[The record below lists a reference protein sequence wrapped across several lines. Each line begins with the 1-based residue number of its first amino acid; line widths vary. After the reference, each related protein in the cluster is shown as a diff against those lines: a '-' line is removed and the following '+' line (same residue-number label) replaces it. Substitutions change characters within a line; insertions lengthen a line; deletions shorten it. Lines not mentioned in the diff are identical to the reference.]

1 MKKPTRERILE
12 AATKLFL
19 RDGYHAT
26 GIEAII
32 TKADI
37 SRMTLYN
44 HFKSKDELIIEV
56 LNKRHRDWMYR
67 FTSFVESHAKSPQK
81 QLLALFDALQDWFE
95 DDDYYGC
102 AFVNAAAEFSLR
114 DPENQALK
122 IAAEHKRDLEEYI
135 LNIAKAAKVEH
146 PEKLTL
152 QICLLIEG
160 AITSALIYGNS
171 GNSNFA
177 KEAKDTVKQLMDNTV
192 SVS

>member
-1 MKKPTRERILE
+1 MKKPTKERILE

-32 TKADI
+32 SEAAI

-67 FTSFVESHAKSPQK
+67 FTSFVESHAKSPKK
-81 QLLALFDALQDWFE
+81 QLLAIFDALQDWFE
-95 DDDYYGC
+95 DEDYYGC

-114 DPENQALK
+114 DPENQALR
-122 IAAEHKRDLEEYI
+122 IAGEHKHDLEAYI
-135 LNIAKAAKVEH
+135 LKIAKAAEVEDSQ
-146 PEKLTL
+146 KLTQ

-160 AITSALIYGNS
+160 AITSALIYE
-171 GNSNFA
+171 NSNSAIDA
-177 KEAKDTVKQLMDNTV
+177 KETVQQLMNSKMGV
-192 SVS
+192 A